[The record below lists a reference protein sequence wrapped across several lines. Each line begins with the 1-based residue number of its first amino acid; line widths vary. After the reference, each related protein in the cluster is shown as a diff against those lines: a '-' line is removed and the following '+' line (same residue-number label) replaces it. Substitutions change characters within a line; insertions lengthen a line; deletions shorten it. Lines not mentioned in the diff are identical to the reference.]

1 MKFATLAGKEEK
13 KNIKRGYIM
22 KVFTF
27 TKNGYRYNE
36 LADEAKAKVKSDYLS
51 DSALTDSFTENIIEE
66 LSFLFPNS
74 DLKVS
79 YSLNYCQ
86 GDGLNIHG
94 VLKLYD
100 FIAVWEATEKEKSA
114 IRYYI
119 DNSENEY
126 TFNKNNH
133 YCYSC
138 KFIDK
143 KYVDGDIEEFID
155 YLSYYNIRG
164 INKDL
169 IKRFFNDMID
179 YFQELD
185 EKWEQAGY
193 KYFYEIDDESIIEWA
208 EANDYYFDECG
219 EII

>member
-1 MKFATLAGKEEK
+1 
-13 KNIKRGYIM
+13 M

-27 TKNGYRYNE
+27 TKNGYKYNE
-36 LADEAKAKVKSDYLS
+36 LTSKAKEKVKSDYLNDPILS
-51 DSALTDSFTENIIEE
+51 DLFTEDIIQD

-74 DLKVS
+74 DLKVN
-79 YSLNYCQ
+79 YSLCYCQ

-94 VLKLYD
+94 TLKLYD
-100 FIAVWEATEKEKSA
+100 FISVWEATEKEKRA
-114 IRYYI
+114 ISYYI

-143 KYVDGDIEEFID
+143 KYIDDDISEFID
-155 YLSYYNIRG
+155 YLKNYKIRD
-164 INKDL
+164 INEDL
-169 IKRFFNDMID
+169 ITRFFNDMIN

-185 EKWEQAGY
+185 EKWEKAGY

-208 EANDYYFDECG
+208 EANDYYFDEG
-219 EII
+219 GAII